1 MTRALVDL
9 DEIPWRDL
17 DHAYGSAEN
26 IPGLIRA
33 LDTGVTAAFGDLY
46 ASLCHQGSRY
56 SASTA
61 AVPFLATIAADSRH
75 DACVPTL
82 GLLGGLAIGD
92 HDARAFPH
100 PWEARQEPTTDAVRT
115 YRAVGAEIPFLSTLL
130 DDPEP
135 LVVDMAAWLC
145 GWFHDHAD
153 TVLPR
158 LLSAIERTPDSDT
171 LDIAAGLLGHLP
183 DETDNWAR
191 GIGALCASWP
201 DPPGWAVS
209 TVLDAARSMTR
220 SELDDDALPYFW
232 GDRSGLI
239 ASALRL
245 VPPGDRT
252 DAVKALGVLRG
263 RTKSVHGQTGVQEA
277 LLQLRLEQVLTG
289 ETPDGRLTPEQLA
302 ALQELPRYGGVWHF
316 GQLRSSLI
324 DLGLPPEPQDLYSHV
339 FGRQR

>member
-9 DEIPWRDL
+9 DEIPWRAL
-17 DHAYGSAEN
+17 DHADV
-26 IPGLIRA
+26 PGFIRA
-33 LDTGVTAAFGDLY
+33 LDTGDTTAFGDLY
-46 ASLCHQGSRY
+46 ASLCHQGSRN

-75 DACVPTL
+75 HACVPTL

-92 HDARAFPH
+92 HDAGAFPY
-100 PWEARQEPTTDAVRT
+100 PPEASGEPTTDAVRT
-115 YRAVGAEIPFLSTLL
+115 YRAVGTEIPVLSTLL

-135 LVVDMAAWLC
+135 TVVTRAAWLC
-145 GWFHDHAD
+145 GWFPHHAD

-158 LLSAIERTPDSDT
+158 LLSAIERTPDADA
-171 LDIAAGLLGHLP
+171 LHIAAGLLGHLP
-183 DETDNWAR
+183 DEADNWAR
-191 GIGALCASWP
+191 GIAALCASWP
-201 DPPGWAVS
+201 DPPGWAVR

-232 GDRSGLI
+232 GDRSGLL

-289 ETPDGRLTPEQLA
+289 ETPDGRLTPEQLV
-302 ALQELPRYGGVWHF
+302 ALAELPRYGGVWQF
-316 GQLRSSLI
+316 SVLRPNLI
-324 DLGLPPEPQDLYSHV
+324 DLGLPPEPQELYSHV